1 MKRIKKA
8 YAIRDARINF
18 VSLVDKAANKK
29 QFLIAKSQE
38 SDGSAAFQSFGRIL
52 KADKASHFVTGIV
65 YEPMAEDTDGNYM
78 TAEEIEKAAHWFMK
92 HGGDVDIQHC
102 FQKAEGV
109 NVVESFVAKSDME
122 MEGQKISKG
131 TWIMTM
137 EVENDS
143 VWNAISKGEITGFSM
158 GGVGNFSQEDVDIGQ
173 VEKNAEPKGLFRRLA
188 KSLGMDVVEKGEV
201 KDDYRQRAKSDN
213 FWTAHYALEA
223 ALRKEVYVPG
233 GGYRYVYTEDED
245 KIRDALTD
253 FNEIIINLL
262 SSDDLSGELEKA
274 AKEAGEIEKAGKSL
288 SSKNLAALRQISASL
303 TEFLAGF
310 AEPDVSGISDMGS
323 SVDVAKS
330 GKENNRMEDIQ
341 MTQEEVQRIVEE
353 AVAKAVEPVLQQL
366 GELAKAEDTPK
377 DKAKNEST
385 QEKKKEMTDK
395 KGKAEEED
403 IAKMVSAVVAK
414 AVEPLQS
421 QLDILKQSRA
431 LPSSLNGEPSSVL
444 LEKASGEHY
453 LHGIL

>member
-1 MKRIKKA
+1 MKSIKKA

-52 KADKASHFVTGIV
+52 KADNASHFVTGIV
-65 YEPMAEDTDGNYM
+65 YEPMVEDTDGNYM

-109 NVVESFVAKSDME
+109 DVVESFVAKSDME

-158 GGVGNFSQEDVDIGQ
+158 GGIGNFSSEDDDLPQI
-173 VEKNAEPKGLFRRLA
+173 EKRSVVKGIFGKLA
-188 KSLGMDVVEKGEV
+188 KPFGMEV
-201 KDDYRQRAKSDN
+201 M
-213 FWTAHYALEA
+213 
-223 ALRKEVYVPG
+223 
-233 GGYRYVYTEDED
+233 ED
-245 KIRDALTD
+245 KELGK
-253 FNEIIINLL
+253 
-262 SSDDLSGELEKA
+262 DLKGCKA
-274 AKEAGEIEKAGKSL
+274 VEKAGKSL

-330 GKENNRMEDIQ
+330 GKENSRMEDIQ